1 MEGKMNIV
9 NVASFATWAV
19 LVGLVGLMIGAYAS
33 VQERIS
39 FVEFDTP
46 QYRVSYV
53 AAKQDAI
60 DGIFMDERGLWK

>member
-1 MEGKMNIV
+1 MEGTMKIV
-9 NVASFATWAV
+9 NIASFLIWLV
-19 LVGLVGLMIGAYAS
+19 LVGAGIGAYVT

-53 AAKQDAI
+53 SAKQDTI
-60 DGIFMDERGLWK
+60 DGIYLDERQARGWK

>member
-1 MEGKMNIV
+1 MEGNMNIV
-9 NVASFATWAV
+9 NVASFAIWAV
-19 LVGLVGLMIGAYAS
+19 LVGLAIGAYVS
-33 VQERIS
+33 IQERIS

-60 DGIFMDERGLWK
+60 DGIFMDERGLK

>member
-1 MEGKMNIV
+1 MNIV
-9 NVASFATWAV
+9 NVASFAIWAV
-19 LVGLVGLMIGAYAS
+19 LVGLMIGAYVS

-39 FVEFDTP
+39 YVEFDTP

-60 DGIFMDERGLWK
+60 DGIFMDERGLK

>member
-19 LVGLVGLMIGAYAS
+19 LVGLMIGAYAS